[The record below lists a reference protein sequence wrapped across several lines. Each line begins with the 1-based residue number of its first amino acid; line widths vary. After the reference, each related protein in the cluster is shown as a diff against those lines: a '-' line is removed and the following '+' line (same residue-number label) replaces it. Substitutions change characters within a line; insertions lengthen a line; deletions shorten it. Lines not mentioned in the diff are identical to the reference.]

1 MGDRMFKVVS
11 AVHVFV
17 YRLTGGRFGGRMV
30 GAPVLL
36 LETVGRKSGKYRTT
50 PLMYLPDGETMVL
63 VASKGGA
70 DTHPH
75 WWLNLRRMPETQ
87 VRVGN
92 KTMRVK
98 VEEASAEERARL
110 WPMATAMFSGYAQ
123 YQQKTTREIP
133 LTILRPMG

>member
-1 MGDRMFKVVS
+1 MFKVVS

-36 LETVGRKSGKYRTT
+36 LETVGRKSGKYRPT
-50 PLMYLPDGETMVL
+50 PLMYLPDGENMVL

-70 DTHPH
+70 DKHPL
-75 WWLNLRRMPETQ
+75 WWLTLRRMRETQ

-98 VEEASAEERARL
+98 VEAASAEERARL
-110 WPMATAMFSGYAQ
+110 WPMANTMFSGYAQ

-133 LTILRPMG
+133 LAILRPTV